1 MKMHV
6 NSLLLAL
13 LTACVN
19 GRRGGNRNRQG
30 EVCSSQGIKYADKC
44 AFVQATCKPDDRSFD
59 DVTMKKRCYGPSVQR
74 KKMSVCV
81 FTEDG
86 TSVETKQLCEL
97 LKAKC
102 EKKSPPVK
110 FHNGVCQECTK
121 QNLCPWEESK
131 RRKGF
136 RRNGPEFR
144 FCASDGSKYKS
155 LCDFH
160 VAKCVAYKTDKT
172 VLKVKMCNKKKGSK
186 KASEV
191 CATDGVKYADK
202 CSFLKATC
210 KPDDRSY
217 DYIML
222 ARCGSVRV
230 DRKKKPNICVLSQ
243 DEKSVE
249 TRQHCEF
256 HKAKC
261 ENRIAPKRFYS
272 GDCGVC
278 TKENVCPF
286 ERRRKAEGGKR
297 KRNVRPMNRKNF
309 RVCADDGSAYDSLCD
324 FHVAKCKKFKEDK
337 VILKLVQMGRRR
349 GRFSCQEEVN
359 RKKLNSDRRG
369 GSRSDNEENI

>member
-1 MKMHV
+1 M
-6 NSLLLAL
+6 LARCG
-13 LTACVN
+13 AV
-19 GRRGGNRNRQG
+19 R
-30 EVCSSQGIKYADKC
+30 AD
-44 AFVQATCKPDDRSFD
+44 
-59 DVTMKKRCYGPSVQR
+59 R
-74 KKMSVCV
+74 KKKPNICV
-81 FTEDG
+81 LSQDEK
-86 TSVETKQLCEL
+86 SVETRQHCEFH
-97 LKAKC
+97 KAKC
-102 EKKSPPVK
+102 ENRIAPKRFYSGDC
-110 FHNGVCQECTK
+110 GVCTK
-121 QNLCPWEESK
+121 ENVCPYER
-131 RRKGF
+131 RRKGGPRQ
-136 RRNGPEFR
+136 RRKRSKNR
-144 FCASDGSKYKS
+144 ICTLDGSSYANI
-155 LCDFH
+155 CEFH
-160 VAKCVAYKTDKT
+160 IAKCKMYQKDKT
-172 VLKVKMCNKKKGSK
+172 VLKTKKCSFGKKNQKKKKGGRK
-186 KASEV
+186 GGQRRKQTGV
-191 CATDGVKYADK
+191 CSTDGVKYTDT
-202 CSFLKATC
+202 CSFLKETC

-222 ARCGSVRV
+222 ARCGAVRA

-369 GSRSDNEENI
+369 GSRRDNEENIW